1 MLKIM
6 IQVNPKKRPNCEQL
20 MEHPIIRKRSL
31 KYFPEFEDEE
41 YEALYAGQSNLL
53 KTIRMPKNIMHLS
66 SRLPKKNYDNSLD
79 GSLIAMNP
87 DKRAQ
92 GGANFRNQGHHNT
105 QGKKVNLRSADE
117 RNESPTAAANK
128 KEDNGSTKGN
138 QNG

>member
-1 MLKIM
+1 
-6 IQVNPKKRPNCEQL
+6 

-79 GSLIAMNP
+79 GSLVGMNP
-87 DKRAQ
+87 DIKKQ

-105 QGKKVNLRSADE
+105 
-117 RNESPTAAANK
+117 
-128 KEDNGSTKGN
+128 
-138 QNG
+138 